1 MANQQQQQYTARRNN
16 SFIPLN
22 QLPQGT
28 GESGSYVTNVTGV
41 LLGIEPRDGYYTIT
55 DRNTGQEITRPNS
68 WTAHFADG
76 SMFSWPTYLD
86 DQGQVRM
93 WSRFDPSI
101 NLAQVIQQGIV
112 IHLWKDKRNFTHLE
126 IAQQQTQM
134 QQQPAPQQNYVPW
147 E

>member
-1 MANQQQQQYTARRNN
+1 MANSNQQQYTARRNT

-28 GESGSYVTNVTGV
+28 GESGRYVTDVTGV
-41 LLGIEPRDGYYTIT
+41 LLGIEPRSGSYTIT
-55 DRNTGQEITRPNS
+55 DRNTGQQITRPNS

-93 WSRFDPSI
+93 WSRFDSSI
-101 NLAQVIQQGIV
+101 NLAQVIEQGIV
-112 IHLWKDKRNFTHLE
+112 IHLWKDGRNFTHLE
-126 IAQQQTQM
+126 VVQHPQM